1 MAEKKEKDSK
11 EERQGVVHPPKRFK
25 VTEGP
30 KPPEGWIIVDEEG
43 FMKITI
49 PGPITG
55 ETLLRMFE
63 HVRNVD
69 QYVMLLTESNKGLER
84 NIGDLT
90 KKIEDLTKQVNE
102 LIERKT
108 IKP

>member
-1 MAEKKEKDSK
+1 MVKQAEKKEKDSK
-11 EERQGVVHPPKRFK
+11 EERQGPPVVHPPKRFK

-55 ETLLRMFE
+55 ETLLRMFD
-63 HVRNVD
+63 HLVNVD
-69 QYVMLLTESNKGLER
+69 QYVEAMSRTYQRLDKRLEE
-84 NIGDLT
+84 LE
-90 KKIEDLTKQVNE
+90 KKIEELRKLLTA
-102 LIERKT
+102 
-108 IKP
+108 